1 MRSARLLSMLLL
13 LQTRGRVTS
22 AELASHFEVSQR
34 TILRDVDALSAA
46 GIPVY
51 TEQGMHGGIV
61 LDRRSRLN
69 ASRLDP
75 TEIQLLRI
83 LGVGADSLAHLGFG
97 QDIALLQ
104 KKMNAVS
111 FSKASD
117 THNLDKKVLLDSS
130 GWFSNETQSD
140 LEGLLEAVRNEAR
153 IEVLYRRSGNKK
165 RQRAVADPY
174 GLVHKGSNWYLVV
187 DIDGE
192 PRMLAVSRLET
203 FRVLGQAA
211 QLRPGQS
218 LARVWAQLV
227 AQLEGNMPVR
237 ITALLRANRLDM
249 ASRILGSRLIHQ
261 ESVDED
267 FVRIVVGYAD
277 IQGAR
282 QLLQFGDHIW
292 ITHPP
297 EAVKIIAELANE
309 LAKRHSGTTN
319 PES

>member
-1 MRSARLLSMLLL
+1 M
-13 LQTRGRVTS
+13 
-22 AELASHFEVSQR
+22 
-34 TILRDVDALSAA
+34 
-46 GIPVY
+46 
-51 TEQGMHGGIV
+51 
-61 LDRRSRLN
+61 
-69 ASRLDP
+69 
-75 TEIQLLRI
+75 
-83 LGVGADSLAHLGFG
+83 
-97 QDIALLQ
+97 
-104 KKMNAVS
+104 
-111 FSKASD
+111 
-117 THNLDKKVLLDSS
+117 
-130 GWFSNETQSD
+130 
-140 LEGLLEAVRNEAR
+140 
-153 IEVLYRRSGNKK
+153 LYRRSGDKK

-174 GLVHKGSNWYLVV
+174 GLVHKGRNWYLVV

-218 LARVWAQLV
+218 LASVWAQLV
-227 AQLEGNMPVR
+227 VRLEENMPVR

-277 IQGAR
+277 IQGVR

-292 ITHPP
+292 VTDPP
-297 EAVKIIAELANE
+297 EAVKITADLADE

-319 PES
+319 SGS